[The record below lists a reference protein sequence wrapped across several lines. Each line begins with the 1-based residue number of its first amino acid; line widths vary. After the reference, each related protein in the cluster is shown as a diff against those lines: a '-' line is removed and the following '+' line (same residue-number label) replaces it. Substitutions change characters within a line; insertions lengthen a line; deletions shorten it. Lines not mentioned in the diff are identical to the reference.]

1 MGNFFIWI
9 GVSIVFGLVCGLVYT
24 WIDASLDKEQKSGA
38 SWSIRR
44 ILVRS
49 GWFAVAGLILAAI
62 LNIVFA
68 G

>member
-9 GVSIVFGLVCGLVYT
+9 GVSIVFGLLCGITYT
-24 WIDASLDKEQKSGA
+24 WTSDKNNAGA
-38 SWSIRR
+38 SWSMRR
-44 ILVRS
+44 LAIRS
-49 GWFAVAGLILAAI
+49 GWFALAGLVLAGV

>member
-9 GVSIVFGLVCGLVYT
+9 GVSVVFGLLCSLIYT
-24 WIDASLDKEQKSGA
+24 WIDASSAQAKAAGT
-38 SWSIRR
+38 SWSKRR
-44 ILVRS
+44 LLVRL
-49 GWFAVAGLILAAI
+49 GWFAFAGLVLAGV

>member
-9 GVSIVFGLVCGLVYT
+9 GVSIVFGLLCGLVYT
-24 WIDASLDKEQKSGA
+24 WIDASLDNEQKSGA